1 MRLPNLGVS
10 VLALGAF
17 LSLGC
22 NGIGG
27 TGDRA
32 PSPSAV
38 TEPAPRA
45 LGAHAAS
52 QLPLDGGTVG
62 SLPAPQDPE
71 APEEDGAPDA
81 APLLVPAK
89 PDAGVAL

>member
-1 MRLPNLGVS
+1 MRGVR
-10 VLALGAF
+10 ALFTTLVVVACAA
-17 LSLGC
+17 C
-22 NGIGG
+22 NGLGG
-27 TGDRA
+27 SGDRA

-52 QLPLDGGTVG
+52 QLPVDGGTVG
-62 SLPAPQDPE
+62 TLPQDPPDPHE
-71 APEEDGAPDA
+71 TPDA
-81 APLLVPAK
+81 APVPTPAV

>member
-1 MRLPNLGVS
+1 MPRLSALLAVS
-10 VLALGAF
+10 VCCGCNALGG
-17 LSLGC
+17 SS
-22 NGIGG
+22 
-27 TGDRA
+27 DRA

-52 QLPLDGGTVG
+52 ELPIDGGTVG
-62 SLPAPQDPE
+62 RLPAPQDPL
-71 APEEDGAPDA
+71 APEDSPPDA
-81 APLLVPAK
+81 TPAVPPLEV